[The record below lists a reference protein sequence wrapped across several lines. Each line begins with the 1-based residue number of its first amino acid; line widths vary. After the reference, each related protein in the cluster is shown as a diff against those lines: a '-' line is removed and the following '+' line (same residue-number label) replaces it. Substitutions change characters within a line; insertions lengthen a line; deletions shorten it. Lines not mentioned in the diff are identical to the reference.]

1 MDPLIANSEVRPVEW
16 RRSTRKDQP
25 SPGHRDRRRFGHP
38 LPKGEGLDFGHLG
51 SSHFG
56 VRWLDSAFSACGF
69 DAGWDYRREQ
79 KLPASV
85 SGALRR

>member
-56 VRWLDSAFSACGF
+56 DLYAEC
-69 DAGWDYRREQ
+69 
-79 KLPASV
+79 L
-85 SGALRR
+85 ALVLYCWY